1 MRQPFPGPG
10 LAIRVIGEITW
21 EKLEMLRDAD
31 FIFREE
37 IANAGLA
44 YIYQP
49 VFCRFDEYALRWRY
63 G

>member
-37 IANAGLA
+37 VANAGLDLF
-44 YIYQP
+44 YQP
-49 VFCRFDEYALRWRY
+49 VFCSL
-63 G
+63 